1 MRIEEMR
8 IVVAS
13 IALAAFAA
21 LPAGASDWPEW
32 RGPNRDG
39 VSADTGLPSRWSP
52 AGEGLAWKAPY
63 GSRSA
68 PVVFGNR
75 LYLWNAS
82 VDTVKEREKV
92 QERLLC
98 LDADTGRVVWEKR
111 FNVLHSDVP
120 AHRVGWASPSVDPAT
135 GNVYAFGVDG
145 QLHAL
150 DATGKLLWQRQLTEE
165 FGEISTHGGRTVS
178 PVIEGNLVIVST
190 LNSGWGDQ
198 ARGSNRYFAFDKAN
212 GSVVWISA
220 PQSKH
225 YDTNYSTPAVLSVAG
240 RRLLVVGGS
249 DGTFHG
255 IEATTGR
262 PIWHLELSK
271 RAILTSVAFRGTT
284 VYLTHSEENL
294 DTSEMGMVGALDAGQ
309 SGTLTPDKML
319 WHSYGFQGGFAS
331 PVVDA
336 ERLYQVDNGA
346 VLGAFELATG
356 KKLWERPLG
365 TIQKASPVLADGKLY
380 VGTENGRFYV
390 IKPTAAGPEILDQD
404 QLGTEAAPEAIIASP
419 AVARGR
425 IYLASMD
432 ALYAIGPKGA
442 PKGQRNQEPGRSAD
456 GSVSK
461 ARTGTQDGSP
471 SGHDVAVAQLVPY
484 EVLVKPGEAVRY
496 RLRLFDDKG
505 RFVREEAGASL
516 AFEGLKGAAA
526 GLSFTPA
533 ADAGPQAGVVK
544 AAVGT
549 LSASARVRVIPPL
562 PWSFDFEGTTGEAP
576 PPFWVNSTGKFFV
589 RDHGGSRALMKRN
602 DIPLTKRG
610 RLFLGPNDAS
620 DYTVEVDVLS
630 SERRRQMGDGGAIAQ
645 RYALVLFGN
654 AQKLELHPWQA
665 NPARTVEVPFAW
677 NPETWYRVKLR
688 VDNRADGSTQVR
700 GKAWPAAEPEPAAWA
715 IDHVDRM
722 PHRHGAAGVYA
733 DASAEVF
740 FDNIKVTPNR

>member
-1 MRIEEMR
+1 MRIA
-8 IVVAS
+8 VATV
-13 IALAAFAA
+13 ALAALTS
-21 LPAGASDWPEW
+21 LPAQASDWPEW

-52 AGEGLAWKAPY
+52 AGEGLAWKAPF

-82 VDTVKEREKV
+82 VDTVKERNKV

-111 FNVLHSDVP
+111 FNIFHTDVP

-145 QLHAL
+145 HVHAL
-150 DATGKLLWQRQLTEE
+150 DATGKILWQRQLTEE
-165 FGEISTHGGRTVS
+165 WGEISTHGGRTVS
-178 PVIEGNLVIVST
+178 PVIEGDLVIVST

-198 ARGSNRYFAFDKAN
+198 SRGTNRYFAFDKTN
-212 GSVVWISA
+212 GSVVWISS

-225 YDTNYSTPAVLSVAG
+225 YDTNYSTPAVLTVDG

-262 PIWHLELSK
+262 PVWHLELSK

-294 DTSEMGMVGALDAGQ
+294 DTSEMGMVGALDARQ
-309 SGTLTPDKML
+309 SGTLASDKMA
-319 WHSYGFQGGFAS
+319 WHTYGFQGGFAS
-331 PVVDA
+331 PVIDA

-346 VLGAFELATG
+346 VLGAFDLATG

-365 TIQKASPVLADGKLY
+365 TIQKASPVVADGKLY

-390 IKPTAAGPEILDQD
+390 IKPTATGPEILDQD
-404 QLGTEAAPEAIIASP
+404 QLGSEAAPEAIIASP

-425 IYLASMD
+425 IYLATMD

-442 PKGQRNQEPGRSAD
+442 PKTAAAAKPKPLDLGPAGEP
-456 GSVSK
+456 
-461 ARTGTQDGSP
+461 TL
-471 SGHDVAVAQLVPY
+471 AQLVPY
-484 EVLVKPGEAVRY
+484 EVLVKPGETVRY

-505 RFVREEAGASL
+505 RFVREEPGASL
-516 AFEGLKGAAA
+516 TLEGLKGATA
-526 GLSFTPA
+526 GLSATPA

-544 AAVGT
+544 ATAGA
-549 LSASARVRVIPPL
+549 LSATARVRVIPPM

-576 PPFWVNSTGKFFV
+576 PPYWVNSTGKFFV

-620 DYTVEVDVLS
+620 DYTVEVDVLAT
-630 SERRRQMGDGGAIAQ
+630 EKRRQMGDGGAIAQ

-654 AQKLELHPWQA
+654 AQKLELQPWQA
-665 NPARTVEVPFAW
+665 NPAMTIEVPFAW
-677 NPETWYRVKLR
+677 KAETWYRVKLR
-688 VDNRADGSTQVR
+688 VDNKPDGTTQVR

-715 IDHVDRM
+715 IDHLDRM
-722 PHRHGAAGVYA
+722 PHRQGSPGIYA
-733 DASAEVF
+733 DASAEIF
-740 FDNIKVTPNR
+740 FDNVKVTANQ

>member
-1 MRIEEMR
+1 MR
-8 IVVAS
+8 IVVACVT
-13 IALAAFAA
+13 LAALAA
-21 LPAGASDWPEW
+21 LPARAADWPEW
-32 RGPNRDG
+32 RGPSRDG
-39 VSADTGLPSRWSP
+39 VSAETGLPTRWSP
-52 AGEGLAWKAPY
+52 AGEGLAWRAPY
-63 GSRSA
+63 GSRSTPA
-68 PVVFGNR
+68 VFGNR

-98 LDADTGRVVWEKR
+98 LDADSGRVIWEKR
-111 FNVLHSDVP
+111 FNVFHTDVP

-145 QLHAL
+145 HLHAL
-150 DATGKLLWQRQLTEE
+150 DATSKLLWERQLTEE
-165 FGEISTHGGRTVS
+165 HGEISTHGGRTVS
-178 PVIEGNLVIVST
+178 PVIEGDLVIVST

-212 GSVVWISA
+212 GSTVWISS

-225 YDTNYSTPAVLSVAG
+225 YDTNYSTPAVLTVDG

-255 IEATTGR
+255 IEAATGR
-262 PIWHLELSK
+262 PIWQLELSK

-284 VYLTHSEENL
+284 AYLTHSEENL
-294 DTSEMGMVGALDAGQ
+294 DTSEMGMLGALDAGQ
-309 SGTLTPDKML
+309 SGKLTPDKL
-319 WHSYGFQGGFAS
+319 AWRSYAFQGGFAS

-336 ERLYQVDNGA
+336 ERLYQMDNGA

-404 QLGTEAAPEAIIASP
+404 QLGTEAAPEAIVASP

-432 ALYAIGPKGA
+432 AVYAIGPKGVA
-442 PKGQRNQEPGRSAD
+442 SGNGQRKQGGKKNAD
-456 GSVSK
+456 GSVRD
-461 ARTGTQDGSP
+461 ARTGDMQDGPP
-471 SGHDVAVAQLVPY
+471 SGHAQLVPY
-484 EVLVKPGEAVRY
+484 EVLVEPGEVVRY

-505 RFVREEAGASL
+505 RFVREEGAASL
-516 AFEGLKGAAA
+516 ALEGLKGTAA
-526 GLSFTPA
+526 GLVFTPA

-544 AAVGT
+544 ATVGA
-549 LSASARVRVIPPL
+549 LSATARVRVIPPL

-576 PPFWVNSTGKFFV
+576 PHFWVNSTGKFFV

-610 RLFLGPNDAS
+610 RLFFGPNDAS
-620 DYTVEVDVLS
+620 DYTVEADVLS
-630 SERRRQMGDGGAIAQ
+630 SERRRQMGDGGVIAQ

-677 NPETWYRVKLR
+677 KAETWYRVKLR
-688 VDNRADGSTQVR
+688 VDNRKDGTTQVR

-722 PHRHGAAGVYA
+722 PHRQGAAGIYA

-740 FDNIKVTPNR
+740 VDNVKVTANQ

>member
-1 MRIEEMR
+1 MRIA
-8 IVVAS
+8 VAF
-13 IALAAFAA
+13 IALAAAAA
-21 LPAGASDWPEW
+21 LPAGAADWPEW
-32 RGPNRDG
+32 RGPSRDG
-39 VSADTGLPSRWSP
+39 VSGEAGLPSRWSP
-52 AGEGLAWKAPY
+52 AGEGLAWKAPF
-63 GSRSA
+63 GSRST

-98 LDADTGRVVWEKR
+98 LDADSGRVIWERR
-111 FNVLHSDVP
+111 FNVFHTDVP

-145 QLHAL
+145 HLHAL
-150 DATGKLLWQRQLTEE
+150 DATGKLLWERQLTEE

-178 PVIEGNLVIVST
+178 PVIEGGLVIVST

-212 GSVVWISA
+212 GSTVWISS

-225 YDTNYSTPAVLSVAG
+225 YDTNYSTPAVLSVDG

-262 PIWHLELSK
+262 PIWQLDLSK

-284 VYLTHSEENL
+284 VYPTHSEENL
-294 DTSEMGMVGALDAGQ
+294 DTSEMGMIAALDAGQ
-309 SGTLTPDKML
+309 SGKLTPDKL
-319 WHSYGFQGGFAS
+319 AWRTYGFQGGFAS
-331 PVVDA
+331 PVVDS
-336 ERLYQVDNGA
+336 ERLYQMDNGA
-346 VLGAFELATG
+346 VLGAFELTTG
-356 KKLWERPLG
+356 RKLWERPLG
-365 TIQKASPVLADGKLY
+365 TIQKGSPVLADGKLY
-380 VGTENGRFYV
+380 VGTENGRFYIV
-390 IKPTAAGPEILDQD
+390 KPTAAGPEILDQD
-404 QLGTEAAPEAIIASP
+404 QLGTETAPEAIVASP

-432 ALYAIGPKGA
+432 ALYAIGTKAA
-442 PKGQRNQEPGRSAD
+442 PKAVAVAKPKAPDVGPAGEP
-456 GSVSK
+456 
-461 ARTGTQDGSP
+461 
-471 SGHDVAVAQLVPY
+471 AVAQLEPY

-496 RLRLFDDKG
+496 RVRLFDEKG

-516 AFEGLKGAAA
+516 TLEGLKGAVA
-526 GLSFTPA
+526 GLAVTPA

-544 AAVGT
+544 ASVGA
-549 LSASARVRVIPPL
+549 LSTTARVRVIPPL

-576 PPFWVNSTGKFFV
+576 PSFWVNSTGKFFV

-620 DYTVEVDVLS
+620 DYTVEADVLS
-630 SERRRQMGDGGAIAQ
+630 SEKRRQMGDAGVIAQ

-677 NPETWYRVKLR
+677 KPETWYRVKLR
-688 VDNRADGSTQVR
+688 VENRPDGTTAVR
-700 GKAWPAAEPEPAAWA
+700 GKAWLAAEPEPAAWT

-722 PHRHGAAGVYA
+722 PHRQGAAGIYA

-740 FDNIKVTPNR
+740 VDNIKVTPNQ

>member
-1 MRIEEMR
+1 MRIA
-8 IVVAS
+8 VAS
-13 IALAAFAA
+13 IALAAVAA
-21 LPAGASDWPEW
+21 LPAGAADWPEW
-32 RGPNRDG
+32 RGPSRDG
-39 VSADTGLPSRWSP
+39 VSAEAGLPSRWSP
-52 AGEGLAWKAPY
+52 AGEALAWKAPF
-63 GSRSA
+63 GSRST

-92 QERLLC
+92 QERMLC
-98 LDADTGRVVWEKR
+98 LDADTGRVIWERR
-111 FNVLHSDVP
+111 FNVFHTDVP

-145 QLHAL
+145 HLHAL

-178 PVIEGNLVIVST
+178 PVIEGDLVIVST

-198 ARGSNRYFAFDKAN
+198 ARGTNRYFAFDKAN
-212 GSVVWISA
+212 GSTAWVSS

-225 YDTNYSTPAVLSVAG
+225 FDTNYSTPAVLSVTG

-255 IEATTGR
+255 IEAATGR
-262 PIWHLELSK
+262 PIWQLELSK
-271 RAILTSVAFRGTT
+271 RAILTSVAYRGTT
-284 VYLTHSEENL
+284 VYPTHSEENL
-294 DTSEMGMVGALDAGQ
+294 DTSEMGMIAALDAGL
-309 SGTLTPDKML
+309 GGKLTPDKL
-319 WHSYGFQGGFAS
+319 AWRTYGFQGGFAS

-336 ERLYQVDNGA
+336 ERLYQMDNGA

-380 VGTENGRFYV
+380 VGTENGRFYI

-432 ALYAIGPKGA
+432 TLYAIGPKGA
-442 PKGQRNQEPGRSAD
+442 PNGQRKGKSAD
-456 GSVSK
+456 GPVRN
-461 ARTGTQDGSP
+461 ARTGNTQDGSP
-471 SGHDVAVAQLVPY
+471 SGHGVVAQLEPY

-496 RLRLFDDKG
+496 RVRLFDEKG
-505 RFVREEAGASL
+505 RFVREDAGASL
-516 AFEGLKGAAA
+516 TLEGLKGAVA
-526 GLSFTPA
+526 GLAFTPA

-544 AAVGT
+544 ASAGA
-549 LSASARVRVIPPL
+549 LSTTARVRVIPPL

-576 PPFWVNSTGKFFV
+576 PGFWVNSTGKFFV

-620 DYTVEVDVLS
+620 DYTVEADVLS
-630 SERRRQMGDGGAIAQ
+630 TEKRRQMGDAGVIAQ

-677 NPETWYRVKLR
+677 KPETWYRVKLR
-688 VDNRADGSTQVR
+688 VENRSDGTTAVR
-700 GKAWPAAEPEPAAWA
+700 GKAWLAAEPEPAAWT

-722 PHRHGAAGVYA
+722 PHRRGAAGIYA

-740 FDNIKVTPNR
+740 VDNIKVNSNQ